1 MYVRLSFRKTEWENV
16 NFSAVIKK
24 YENLWRF
31 FLIISTKFIVYL
43 VRWSVRHTILRLSI
57 STKFGSDIRF
67 GRISGRILDIEI
79 IRPVIHYCWI
89 FSLTLLMLSDRI
101 SDNLVFYS
109 KQNWHYP
116 AGYLTKPD
124 IRPNLKYNALK
135 VSMKYCQSR

>member
-43 VRWSVRHTILRLSI
+43 VRWSVSYTILRLSI

-67 GRISGRILDIEI
+67 GRISGRIPNIEI

-89 FSLTLLMLSDRI
+89 FSLTLLKLSGRI
-101 SDNLVFYS
+101 SDNLVFYI

-116 AGYLTKPD
+116 AKSD
-124 IRPNLKYNALK
+124 IRPNRIYPA
-135 VSMKYCQSR
+135 QP